1 VMSCMWQAEADEIR
15 GAYLAEPTA
24 RLAASQAELQE
35 ALDAPHGLPQEVWT
49 CALTCFQIAIKYTMC
64 LCADA

>member
-1 VMSCMWQAEADEIR
+1 MHPAHAVLSTAVVQAEADEIR

-35 ALDAPHGLPQEVWT
+35 ALDAPHGLPQEV
-49 CALTCFQIAIKYTMC
+49 
-64 LCADA
+64 